1 MNWAYAY
8 DPHLWPPLITTT
20 LTILLG
26 WYSWRR
32 RHLPGARSFATVCL
46 FISLWALGSTLEMSA
61 AGFSTQVFWVKFQA
75 VWQLPTATAL
85 LCFVLQYAGFGRWLT
100 RRNLFLLAI
109 PPLLTLL
116 LIVTND
122 HHNLIWTGF
131 RTGGHVV
138 QSFGSANWVLI
149 SYAYVLGLIN
159 VALLLRLA
167 IRYPQRR
174 WPVAIMVFGQI
185 AGLGFYLLA
194 NIYPGLLNPGERVS
208 LVLGSLLLAYAF
220 AFFRFHFLDPVPA
233 ARAVAIEQMGDGML
247 VLDLQGGIV
256 DSNPAAA
263 GVFGGSRQGLLGRPV
278 TDVIPVDVEW
288 LAANRGQTAQSEIS
302 LDNTGEVRHYSVKLS
317 LLTGRGG
324 QPLGH
329 LVLLS
334 DMTEQKRAE
343 AQVLE
348 QQRVVATLEER
359 ERLAR
364 ELHDGIGQVL
374 SYVGIQ
380 AQTARKWVGDG
391 HTDRA
396 DSMLERLIDVAK
408 DAHAD
413 VRESILSLRVDSAQ
427 GWAFIPALKQYL
439 DSFQANYGIRTELSH
454 PGSLEEDIVS
464 PTAGV
469 QVLRVIQEALTNA
482 RRHGRARAIKVVLA
496 QTENQVHISITD
508 DGCGFTPG
516 EAGQGRGNHFGLV
529 SMSERMQQIGG
540 SVQIE
545 SAHGTGTVVRLYV
558 PVQGQG
564 KGNS

>member
-1 MNWAYAY
+1 MIRY
-8 DPHLWPPLITTT
+8 DPHLWPPLITTV
-20 LTILLG
+20 LTIMLG

-32 RHLPGARSFATVCL
+32 RHLPGARPFAIVCL
-46 FISLWALGSTLEMSA
+46 FASLWAVGSTLEMSA
-61 AGFSTQVFWVKFQA
+61 ADFSTQVFWVRFQA
-75 VWQLPTATAL
+75 AWQLPTATAL
-85 LCFVLQYAGFGRWLT
+85 LCFVLEYAGSGRWLT

-116 LIVTND
+116 LIITND
-122 HHNLIWTGF
+122 RHNLIWTGF
-131 RTGGHVV
+131 RTGEHVV

-149 SYAYVLGLIN
+149 SYAYILGLIN
-159 VALLLRLA
+159 VVLLLRLA
-167 IRYPQRR
+167 IRYAQRR
-174 WPVAIMVFGQI
+174 WPVGLMLFGQI
-185 AGLGFYLLA
+185 AGLGFYLVA
-194 NIYPGLLNPGERVS
+194 NIYPGILNPGERVS
-208 LVLGSLLLAYAF
+208 LVLGSLSLAYAF

-247 VLDLQGGIV
+247 VLDLQGRIV
-256 DSNPAAA
+256 DSNRAAA
-263 GVFGGSRQGLLGRPV
+263 GVLGASRRGLLGRPV
-278 TDVIPVDVEW
+278 TDVIPVDAGL
-288 LAANRGQTAQSEIS
+288 LAANRGQTAQAEVS
-302 LDNTGEVRHYSVKLS
+302 LENREEVRHYSVKLS

-324 QPLGH
+324 QRLGH

-364 ELHDGIGQVL
+364 EIHDSIGQVL
-374 SYVGIQ
+374 GYVGMQ
-380 AQTARKWVGDG
+380 AQAARKWVRDG
-391 HTDRA
+391 SIDRA
-396 DSMLERLIDVAK
+396 DSVLERLIDVAK

-413 VRESILSLRVDSAQ
+413 VRESILSLRVGSAQ

-439 DSFQANYGIRTELSH
+439 DSFQANYGIRTELSQ
-454 PGSLEEDIVS
+454 PGRLEEDIVS
-464 PTAGV
+464 PTTGV

-482 RRHGRARAIKVVLA
+482 RRHGRARAIEVVIE
-496 QTENQVHISITD
+496 QTENHVHISITD
-508 DGCGFTPG
+508 DGCGFNPG
-516 EAGQGRGNHFGLV
+516 EARQGKGDHFGLA

-545 SAHGTGTVVRLYV
+545 SGHGTGTVVRLYV

-564 KGNS
+564 KGTS